1 MKSISDTSG
10 YGSYSYLF
18 TSRGGKGEK
27 VPSNGEA
34 YCIQYQDAN
43 SYDLQKL
50 RRKIVRKTQVKSLES
65 KVSAENTE
73 NDQKDATM
81 ISTRI
86 RADVVENRD
95 SAKDCQTNSWKIY
108 EDYEDSGEVGIQPE
122 HEVATP
128 NQKGNGCV
136 KLEDD
141 QGGGEID
148 ATGATDKKDR
158 KYEIQALVESTHLL
172 PPMPATLDPSKYLDT
187 PLGST
192 NLIQNGATT
201 LRQIWSSCT
210 EIWSP
215 AKSKPITCPSTR
227 TEDSEKDMLAALPH

>member
-1 MKSISDTSG
+1 MVE
-10 YGSYSYLF
+10 Y
-18 TSRGGKGEK
+18 RG
-27 VPSNGEA
+27 A
-34 YCIQYQDAN
+34 
-43 SYDLQKL
+43 
-50 RRKIVRKTQVKSLES
+50 
-65 KVSAENTE
+65 
-73 NDQKDATM
+73 
-81 ISTRI
+81 
-86 RADVVENRD
+86 
-95 SAKDCQTNSWKIY
+95 AKDRQTNLWLIN
-108 EDYEDSGEVGIQPE
+108 EDDEGSGAVGIQHE
-122 HEVATP
+122 HDVATP

-215 AKSKPITCPSTR
+215 ATSKPLTCPSSR
-227 TEDSEKDMLAALPH
+227 AEDSEKDMLAALPH